1 MGFTVPDYMLKECQ
15 GCKSKQ
21 TIITSVHLLWTWL
34 ELLESSLSRCSFG
47 HSRKHPEANTKQ
59 SAF

>member
-1 MGFTVPDYMLKECQ
+1 MGFTDPVPDYMLNERQ

-34 ELLESSLSRCSFG
+34 QLLESSVVSLQFWSQQKTSW
-47 HSRKHPEANTKQ
+47 S
-59 SAF
+59 